1 MRWLRLALRVLLA
14 GGAVRIVFLL
24 AAYFLGRAGVERR
37 HLESTFFFFFAL
49 ALVYLA
55 VLGRRPPREERTGFP
70 SLALLAVAGV
80 CGLAL
85 YWPALTIGWLSDDW
99 VLQDWARRGE
109 FVGSSH
115 EFVRPMPLLLWR
127 GLFALGAGAAATHLL
142 NLALHVT
149 STLFTGLLARE
160 LGAPRQAAWSAAAVF
175 LVWPTQVETLMWT
188 SAVFDAV
195 MTTSVLALVLLY
207 ARWSPELTIRRVGL
221 LLVVAVAA
229 LLSKETAVA
238 LPALLLVVAAPRW
251 IRTRP
256 ARAEI
261 AAFVLLSTLCG
272 LYLAWRVLLREVASG
287 TELPRLTRY
296 ALKEL
301 LSRTFAGLAVPF
313 DADAIGAYPMGAA
326 LVALILVVMGSAAL
340 IAARERQ
347 SRHVLAV
354 QGLAWAL
361 FSTAPAVGYFL
372 IGPYLQGSRYL
383 HLAAAGW
390 AWFVA
395 GVTRTRGAERHHPDW
410 TQVVVITALVVVAV
424 LQDRRLITGWRAAA
438 ELRETV
444 LAQAREIA
452 VRDGCVDMRLA
463 SPPAPPWGT
472 QLFLN
477 GFEEAFKATTALP
490 GRGAACVV
498 AWDGTKLRRQ

>member
-1 MRWLRLALRVLLA
+1 MWWVRLALRVVLA
-14 GGAVRIVFLL
+14 GGAVRIVILL
-24 AAYFLGRAGVERR
+24 AAYFLGRSGVERR
-37 HLESTFFFFFAL
+37 HLESTFFVFFVL

-55 VLGRRPPREERTGFP
+55 VLARRPSQAERARVP
-70 SLALLAVAGV
+70 WLALLAVAGV

-109 FVGSSH
+109 FVGSAH
-115 EFVRPMPLLLWR
+115 EFVRPLPLLLWR

-160 LGAPRQAAWSAAAVF
+160 LGAPRQAAWCAAAVF

-207 ARWSPELTIRRVGL
+207 SRWSPELTTRRVGL
-221 LLVVAVAA
+221 LLAVAA
-229 LLSKETAVA
+229 AALLCKETAVA

-251 IRTRP
+251 IQTRP

-261 AAFVLLSTLCG
+261 ATFALLSTLCG
-272 LYLAWRVLLREVASG
+272 LYLAWRVLVRESASG
-287 TELPRLTRY
+287 AELPAPTRY

-301 LSRTFAGLAVPF
+301 LSRTYAGLAVPF
-313 DADAIGAYPMGAA
+313 DADAIGAHPMGAVLVASILVLMGAVA
-326 LVALILVVMGSAAL
+326 LVS
-340 IAARERQ
+340 ARERQ

-361 FSTAPAVGYFL
+361 VSTAPAIGYLL

-395 GVTRTRGAERHHPDW
+395 GVTRTRGAERRNPDW
-410 TQVVVITALVVVAV
+410 TQVVVIAALVAASV
-424 LQDRRLITGWRAAA
+424 LQDRRLIADWRAAA
-438 ELRETV
+438 ELRDTM

-452 VRDGCVDMRLA
+452 GQDGCVDMRLA
-463 SPPAPPWGT
+463 NPPPAPRGT

-498 AWDGTKLRRQ
+498 AWDGTTLRRQ